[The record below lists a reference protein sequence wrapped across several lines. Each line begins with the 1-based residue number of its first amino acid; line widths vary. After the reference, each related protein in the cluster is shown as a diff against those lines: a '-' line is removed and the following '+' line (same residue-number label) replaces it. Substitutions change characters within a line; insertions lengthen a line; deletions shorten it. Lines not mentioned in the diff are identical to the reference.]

1 MNKKIEKT
9 RTDIRRM
16 EAKLREDKEYLDTL
30 KQKLRQLEDEEI
42 IEKIRGM
49 QEEGQDVLDV
59 LKTFQQLKNRG
70 NDTNEDA

>member
-30 KQKLRQLEDEEI
+30 KQKLRQQEDEEI
-42 IEKIRGM
+42 IDRIRGM
-49 QEEGQDVLDV
+49 QEDGQDVLDV
-59 LKTFQQLKNRG
+59 LKAFQQLKNREVITDE
-70 NDTNEDA
+70 NV

>member
-30 KQKLRQLEDEEI
+30 
-42 IEKIRGM
+42 
-49 QEEGQDVLDV
+49 
-59 LKTFQQLKNRG
+59 
-70 NDTNEDA
+70 